1 MLEQYSRKDN
11 VEVSGLPVTQNEDV
25 FDVVRDLG
33 AAMGVDIQQQDISTA
48 HRVPSY
54 QRDRIP
60 SLVVKFVRRAT
71 RDELIENYRQKKT
84 AMTARDVNPALPMQR
99 IYINKHLSPDNKVFL
114 SKLKTK
120 CKEIGFMYA
129 WCRDGKFFVRK
140 CQGERYIKIDSY
152 KDLEKAQIQLPPTRI
167 TPTSATSV
175 DAVCTDLNLDQVTV
189 RVVPTGISD
198 HTGQLCSLQLPISLK
213 KPTLYPEES
222 PISPT

>member
-1 MLEQYSRKDN
+1 MGDLSTSVSFVSNKLDESNSLMKEIRTDLAAMKRENEELRSQNRHLTCEVDVLKGKVRMLEQYSRKDN

-33 AAMGVDIQQQDISTA
+33 AAVGVDIQQQDISTA

-71 RDELIENYRQKKT
+71 RDKLIENYRQKKT
-84 AMTARDVNPALPMQR
+84 AMTAIDVNPALPMQR
-99 IYINKHLSPDNKVFL
+99 IYINEHLSPDNKVFL

-140 CQGERYIKIDSY
+140 CPG
-152 KDLEKAQIQLPPTRI
+152 
-167 TPTSATSV
+167 
-175 DAVCTDLNLDQVTV
+175 
-189 RVVPTGISD
+189 
-198 HTGQLCSLQLPISLK
+198 
-213 KPTLYPEES
+213 
-222 PISPT
+222 